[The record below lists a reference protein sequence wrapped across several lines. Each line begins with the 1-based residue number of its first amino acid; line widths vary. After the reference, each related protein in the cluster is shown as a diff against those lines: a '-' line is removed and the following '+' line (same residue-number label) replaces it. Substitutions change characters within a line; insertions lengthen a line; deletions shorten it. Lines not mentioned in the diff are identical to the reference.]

1 MCARALSEL
10 MGDAVRARRGGG
22 DDHES
27 RLGGETRFECGH
39 RHFAVMLARIVRL
52 ADCGIR
58 ILPMRGL
65 ALAFMWFMVGQ
76 VAVIRMPRFAV
87 QHVARG
93 AHAGVGDCRIQLMD
107 VTGRGRGCAGHVTGA
122 VISRA
127 LQRMN
132 MDHHRMID
140 IAHFLESCDQRGNIV
155 AGLHIPIIQAKRVE
169 QIRLGGATGRAQ
181 AGERTVH
188 ATEIAGNRHLIV
200 VEHNDEIAA
209 LLSRVVQ
216 SFKRHARTQRT
227 IADHGDH
234 IADAAVRAFH
244 IAGFRQ
250 TASQ

>member
-1 MCARALSEL
+1 
-10 MGDAVRARRGGG
+10 
-22 DDHES
+22 
-27 RLGGETRFECGH
+27 
-39 RHFAVMLARIVRL
+39 
-52 ADCGIR
+52 
-58 ILPMRGL
+58 
-65 ALAFMWFMVGQ
+65 
-76 VAVIRMPRFAV
+76 MPICV
-87 QHVARG
+87 S
-93 AHAGVGDCRIQLMD
+93 LL
-107 VTGRGRGCAGHVTGA
+107 T

-140 IAHFLESCDQRGNIV
+140 IAHFLESRDQRGNIV

>member
-1 MCARALSEL
+1 
-10 MGDAVRARRGGG
+10 
-22 DDHES
+22 
-27 RLGGETRFECGH
+27 
-39 RHFAVMLARIVRL
+39 
-52 ADCGIR
+52 
-58 ILPMRGL
+58 
-65 ALAFMWFMVGQ
+65 
-76 VAVIRMPRFAV
+76 
-87 QHVARG
+87 
-93 AHAGVGDCRIQLMD
+93 
-107 VTGRGRGCAGHVTGA
+107 
-122 VISRA
+122 
-127 LQRMN
+127 
-132 MDHHRMID
+132 MID

-169 QIRLGGATGRAQ
+169 QIRLGGAAGRAQ

-209 LLSRVVQ
+209 LLGRVVQ

-234 IADAAVRAFH
+234 IADASVRAFH